1 MAARPKSAPM
11 FAALAFSAAIAL
23 APAPAHAET
32 CLLDVTGEG
41 TVQANDGDLGA
52 SSSINDHNAGSS
64 DDDNLACGNDATA
77 RGDGSTALGN
87 GAQAGYIDQTLNR
100 VTGFATAVGD
110 NAIAHGQFGIAVEI
124 GRAHV

>member
-1 MAARPKSAPM
+1 MAARPKSAPVLCALVLA
-11 FAALAFSAAIAL
+11 AALTPASAR
-23 APAPAHAET
+23 AET

-87 GAQAGYIDQTLNR
+87 GAQAGISTR
-100 VTGFATAVGD
+100 CSTA
-110 NAIAHGQFGIAVEI
+110 
-124 GRAHV
+124 